1 MKDEDQDGMFNLIR
15 AKQFSLG
22 ARLPISWKSQS
33 RVLRHAASRLYTIY
47 YDATRRVI
55 ARESANVKAGEK
67 NEGSRTLEGQELQDS
82 EDGLLIS
89 IYFFLMGYAVENLL
103 KGILMIQHPEYFQ
116 SSGKMTDISVSF
128 VQPEAELLFSA
139 ET

>member
-1 MKDEDQDGMFNLIR
+1 
-15 AKQFSLG
+15 
-22 ARLPISWKSQS
+22 
-33 RVLRHAASRLYTIY
+33 
-47 YDATRRVI
+47 
-55 ARESANVKAGEK
+55 
-67 NEGSRTLEGQELQDS
+67 
-82 EDGLLIS
+82 
-89 IYFFLMGYAVENLL
+89 MGYAVENLL